1 MIDWWT
7 ETDNAILECLRTAEA
22 MSPAELGQRVGTS
35 EGETIA
41 FLCMLARQGKV
52 RIHLVGLNGEP
63 ASRTT
68 GGTGRLGDGAV
79 GSEESDDTPLP
90 PTARPSATA
99 GVTRSWRSR
108 AC

>member
-7 ETDNAILECLRTAEA
+7 ETDNAILECLRTAGA

-52 RIHLVGLNGEP
+52 RIRLVALNGEP
-63 ASRTT
+63 ASQTI

-79 GSEESDDTPLP
+79 VPEESGDTPLLP
-90 PTARPSATA
+90 AARPGATA
-99 GVTRSWRSR
+99 DVTSRWSSR